1 VSGFETTNYAGLLTR
16 VHDRSQN
23 KITEARR
30 VFKDASQRKGLDWA
44 EAIWERWVLFEYEF
58 GTLEEVTKTLSVV
71 KEFKKVEDARRKKAW
86 EAHAQ
91 AQVAAYA
98 ANGMAANGTIQS
110 SAPSAVPAAVTTDTS
125 MDVDVQPK
133 DVGERSLKRKRSVE
147 EVVESSPTAK
157 KSKYGESTASFPAVQ
172 AVPAA
177 CKFFSCSE
185 VAQNNIYPVFSDKNR
200 TRF

>member
-1 VSGFETTNYAGLLTR
+1 VSGFETTNYASLLTR

-71 KEFKKVEDARRKKAW
+71 KEFKRVEDARRKKAW

-91 AQVAAYA
+91 AQAAAYA
-98 ANGMAANGTIQS
+98 ANGTAANSTIQS
-110 SAPSAVPAAVTTDTS
+110 SAAPAVVTTDTS

-157 KSKYGESTASFPAVQ
+157 KSKYGESTASFPAVN

-177 CKFFSCSE
+177 CEFFSCSE
-185 VAQNNIYPVFSDKNR
+185 VA
-200 TRF
+200 